1 MITLLNL
8 RTDDS
13 SISIITAP
21 SFKKNIYFDVKMESN
36 LNLLYQH
43 LKEFLDDW
51 MIKSVR
57 VCLKNHKNIL
67 YIIKVINKFP

>member
-21 SFKKNIYFDVKMESN
+21 SFKPHIYFDVIMESN
-36 LNLLYQH
+36 LNFLYQH

-57 VCLKNHKNIL
+57 V
-67 YIIKVINKFP
+67 